1 MTTTARTSPTS
12 QRKAWEIRMPW
23 KDWQAYADTPLWG
36 PAARKL
42 SGSNGVYELADAAGR
57 VLYVGYAGSRARFG
71 LRGKLL
77 DHFSEREPN
86 PEIRGKARYFRYEV
100 TSSYLSR
107 WVEIL
112 GRHNQ
117 AGTLPPANVRA
128 RDLPRRLPYFGPGP
142 AP

>member
-1 MTTTARTSPTS
+1 MTTAGRAS
-12 QRKAWEIRMPW
+12 WEIRMPW
-23 KDWQAYADTPLWG
+23 RLAEDYKDTPLWG
-36 PAARKL
+36 PAAARL
-42 SGSNGVYELADAAGR
+42 SGSNGVYELADEAFR

-71 LRGKLL
+71 LRGMLL

-86 PEIRGKARYFRYEV
+86 PAVRGRVRYFRYEV

-107 WVEIL
+107 WTEVV

-117 AGTLPPANVRA
+117 RGALPPGNVFA
-128 RDLPRRLPYFGPGP
+128 KHYPRRMPYFGPGA